1 MADSDKDKSRFSR
14 WLDDVR
20 SNKRSEVNSFWQ
32 STTGVVVAIVFLSL
46 IVAGAIV
53 RAFI

>member
-1 MADSDKDKSRFSR
+1 MADNDEDKSRFSR

-32 STTGVVVAIVFLSL
+32 STTGVVVAIIFLSL

-53 RAFI
+53 RSFI